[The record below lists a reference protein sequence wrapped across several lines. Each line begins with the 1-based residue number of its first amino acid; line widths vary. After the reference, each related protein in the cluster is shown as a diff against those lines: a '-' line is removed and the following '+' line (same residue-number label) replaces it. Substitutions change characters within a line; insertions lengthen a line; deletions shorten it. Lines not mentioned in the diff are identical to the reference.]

1 METWSRGS
9 TLTCASV
16 DRPFGRRD
24 GVAFMG
30 AYLRMECFVLF
41 FNGQGGVLAIGVF
54 VSVFLGLS

>member
-1 METWSRGS
+1 M
-9 TLTCASV
+9 TCASV

-41 FNGQGGVLAIGVF
+41 FNGQEGVLAIGVF